1 MGCARKVDPSI
12 WSILFEHSGS
22 PITLFEVHQ
31 LPCAGERERV
41 CVCVCVSTI
50 TVQCYVEFINL
61 LELNISV
68 GMSHYQKNC

>member
-41 CVCVCVSTI
+41 CVCVCVC
-50 TVQCYVEFINL
+50 QQL
-61 LELNISV
+61 LFNVMLSLLIYWS
-68 GMSHYQKNC
+68 